1 MKIERVEGNRKV
13 RVLLTENDLTEMN
26 INIRTLTSDSPE
38 LTGFLYKVM
47 DYINKET
54 GFNAKSGQI
63 VIEASPA
70 DGGVVL
76 TVTKIIPERKT
87 VKIDPCT
94 VKAKKKENS
103 KKLFRFTDFGALTS
117 YLILADRNKLLDMK
131 LYSYKDSFFIVSTVS
146 DSYIHEF
153 SDRITALGTND
164 IFLSE
169 HARHIASGEKLVSMA
184 DGIKKLK

>member
-38 LTGFLYKVM
+38 LTSFLYKVM

-76 TVTKIIPERKT
+76 TVTKITPERKT
-87 VKIDPCT
+87 VKIDPKT
-94 VKAKKKENS
+94 IKAKKKENS
-103 KKLFRFTDFGALTS
+103 KKLFRFADFDALTS
-117 YLILADRNKLLDMK
+117 YLILADENNLLDMK

-146 DSYIHEF
+146 DSYLPEF
-153 SDRITALGTND
+153 SDRITAFSTND

-184 DGIKKLK
+184 EGIKKLK

>member
-38 LTGFLYKVM
+38 LTSFLYKVM
-47 DYINKET
+47 DYINRET

-76 TVTKIIPERKT
+76 TVTKITPERKT
-87 VKIDPCT
+87 VKIDPKT
-94 VKAKKKENS
+94 VKAKKKTNS
-103 KKLFRFTDFGALTS
+103 KKLFRFSDFDALTA
-117 YLILADRNKLLDMK
+117 YLVLAENKTLLNMQ

-146 DSYIHEF
+146 DSYITEF
-153 SDRITALGTND
+153 ADRITAFGTND
-164 IFLSE
+164 VFLSE
-169 HARHIASGEKLVSMA
+169 HARHIASGEKLITMA
-184 DGIKKLK
+184 EGVKKLK

>member
-1 MKIERVEGNRKV
+1 MKIEKVEGNRRV

-47 DYINKET
+47 EYINQET

-70 DGGVVL
+70 NDGVIL
-76 TVTKIIPERKT
+76 TVTKINPSHKT
-87 VKIDPCT
+87 VKVNPKT
-94 VKAKKKENS
+94 VKAKRKVNS
-103 KKLFRFTDFGALTS
+103 NKLYRFTDFDALEA
-117 YLILADRNKLLDMK
+117 YLTVAESANLEHMR
-131 LYSYKDSFFIVSTVS
+131 LYSYKDSYFIVASVS
-146 DSYIHEF
+146 DSYITEF
-153 SDRITALGTND
+153 ADRIAVFGAND
-164 IFLSE
+164 LFLSE
-169 HARHIASGEKLVSMA
+169 HSTKLAEGKSLVSMA